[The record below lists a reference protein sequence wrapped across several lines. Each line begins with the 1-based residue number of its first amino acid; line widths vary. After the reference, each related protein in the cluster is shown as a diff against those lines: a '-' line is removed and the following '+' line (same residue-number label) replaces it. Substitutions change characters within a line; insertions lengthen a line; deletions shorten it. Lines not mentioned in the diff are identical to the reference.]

1 MRLFVLFLCGLTAA
15 PALEAQASPDALIEA
30 GHGKRARA
38 IIEGRYAAN
47 PNDPET
53 LCLMSWLKQ
62 AQGDPAAAT
71 QFAEKAVAAAPNN
84 PKYHYRLSE
93 AVGEE
98 AQKAGA
104 LKQIGLG
111 RRFKKEVDTVLTLD
125 PKHTGALNSLMEFY
139 LHAPGIVGGD
149 KKKAAEIPA
158 QISAV
163 DPVKGVFAEID
174 LARFEKQTDR
184 VLPLYRKA
192 VDLQPG
198 SYDARVALGNA
209 LLGADLKNAAEAEKQ
224 AREALRIDPTRIAAH
239 GLLAVTLA
247 LQERWNEVDA
257 ALAQSEKDVPDNLAP
272 YLRAANGCIAKGVDL
287 PRAERYVRKYLSQDP
302 ELGFASHANARW
314 RLGLALEK
322 MGRKTEAIAEY
333 ETAVKLDANS
343 PAKNELKRL
352 KA

>member
-1 MRLFVLFLCGLTAA
+1 MRHLVVLLWGLSA
-15 PALEAQASPDALIEA
+15 PVVVPAQTSPDALIEE

-38 IIEGRYAAN
+38 MIESRYAAN
-47 PNDPET
+47 PNDPDT
-53 LCLMSWLKQ
+53 LRQMSWLKQ
-62 AQGDPAAAT
+62 AQGDLAAAT
-71 QFAEKAVAAAPNN
+71 QFAEQAVAAAPKD
-84 PKYHYRLSE
+84 PKCHYRLAE
-93 AVGEE
+93 AIGDE
-98 AQKAGA
+98 AQKAGT

-111 RRFKKEVDTVLTLD
+111 RRFKKEIDTVLALD

-139 LHAPGIVGGD
+139 LHAPGIMGGD

-158 QISAV
+158 QIAAV
-163 DPVKGVFAEID
+163 DPVKGVFAEVD

-192 VDLQPG
+192 VELQPG

-224 AREALRIDPTRIAAH
+224 AREALRTDPARIAAH

-333 ETAVKLDANS
+333 EAAVKLDANS

-352 KA
+352 KT